1 MYRESIC
8 NRILHNPDKEQP
20 ELPKFLILHEN
31 KAYEWKDPLNY
42 WAVHPYMQ
50 DLTFLEDANV
60 KSHHLKND
68 GMRTE
73 EL

>member
-8 NRILHNPDKEQP
+8 NRILHNAEKEQP

-31 KAYEWKDPLNY
+31 KAYEWNVPLNY
-42 WAVHPYMQ
+42 WAVQPYME
-50 DLTFLEDANV
+50 DLAFLEDASV
-60 KSHHLKND
+60 KSHNLKAY
-68 GMRTE
+68 GMRSE